1 MTISTTLLV
10 MFVVFAGIL
19 LYGGYATR
27 KWIND
32 SSDYLLAGREVSL
45 IINMFGVAAIGYAGT
60 SITLCPGFMVLF
72 GVKGAL
78 AFGVA
83 YLIAGLLCYGLI
95 FSKFIRRCGAQTLP
109 EWLEMRFDSRT
120 RTIVT
125 ISTILGLLGIL
136 ANNIVSMAIT
146 VSGFTEW
153 NYLITTSAIFAIF
166 LIFTYTGGF
175 WAVTLTDFLQM
186 IIGLI
191 ALPTLLISLMI
202 KFGALSGSIANWP
215 SGAGLMNSGIT
226 GLSMPGMSLK
236 YPSVFTMFLLFGM
249 FLVWGNN
256 YYWLRVASCRSERV
270 AKRSFIYASLLLFIV
285 MYSILYIIGIYSGAN
300 QVDVFGGGV
309 SPMAAFGVSLR
320 AVPTL
325 VASFALLGALAASI
339 STATTAHMGAT
350 NTAVRDIYGK
360 LIKPNAKPKELV
372 KPAKIIMLGLGILV
386 WFLSFY
392 PGGPSYLFAF
402 ANSWLGPP
410 AVLVFYGAFWPRA
423 TKEGAFWGAV
433 ISICAMMVITILD
446 LAKIW
451 SITQYMHQGVFGLII
466 TLVLTTAISLM
477 TKPKYYGESCWKTVG
492 TQTDN
497 NIKLS
502 ENDVTVLG
510 LIRDG
515 FNTMGEITDLL
526 GVDSSISNKIIE
538 ILDQNRLI
546 KRDTLSGSGFYKFS
560 ITEEGINMLPEISKE
575 ASLLLEKSLTKDEL
589 SILKAIKKGKEELY
603 NFVNKSDLDSLKFSV
618 LASKLI
624 RNGYLKE
631 GGLLKRTI
639 TITDKGNEVVNNIIF
654 EKVDTAN

>member
-10 MFVVFAGIL
+10 MFVVFAGVL

-78 AFGVA
+78 SFGVA
-83 YLIAGLLCYGLI
+83 YLIAGLMCYGLI

-186 IIGLI
+186 IIGLV

-202 KFGALSGSIANWP
+202 KFGALSSSIANWP
-215 SGAGLMNSGIT
+215 SGLGLMNSGIT
-226 GLSMPGMSLK
+226 GLSMPEMSLK

-270 AKRSFIYASLLLFIV
+270 AKRSFIYASLLLFFV
-285 MYSILYIIGIYSGAN
+285 MYGILYIIGIYSGVN
-300 QVDVFGGGV
+300 QAHVFTGGV

-325 VASFALLGALAASI
+325 AASFALLGALAASI

-350 NTAVRDIYGK
+350 NTAVRDIYAK

-372 KPAKIIMLGLGILV
+372 RPAKIIMLTLGILV

-446 LAKIW
+446 LTKIW

-466 TLVLTTAISLM
+466 TLVLTTVISLM
-477 TKPKYYGESCWKTVG
+477 TKPKYYGESYWKTVEK
-492 TQTDN
+492 QTN
-497 NIKLS
+497 RNIKLS
-502 ENDVTVLG
+502 EDDEKVLG
-510 LIRDG
+510 LIRKG

-526 GVDSSISNKIIE
+526 AVDSGISNKVIE

-546 KRDTLSGSGFYKFS
+546 QRDSLRGSGFYKFS
-560 ITEEGINMLPEISKE
+560 ITKEGINMLPKLSKE
-575 ASLLLEKSLTKDEL
+575 DALLLEKGLTKDEL
-589 SILKAIKKGKEELY
+589 CILKAIKKGKEELN

-618 LASKLI
+618 FASKLI

-639 TITDKGNEVVNNIIF
+639 AITDKGSRVVDNIIS
-654 EKVDTAN
+654 EKVDNAN

>member
-10 MFVVFAGIL
+10 MFAVFAGVL

-83 YLIAGLLCYGLI
+83 YLIAGLMCYGLI
-95 FSKFIRRCGAQTLP
+95 FAKFIRRCGAQTLP

-125 ISTILGLLGIL
+125 IATILGLLGIL

-146 VSGFTEW
+146 VAGFTEW

-166 LIFTYTGGF
+166 LIFTYAGGF
-175 WAVTLTDFLQM
+175 WAVTLTDFMQM

-191 ALPTLLISLMI
+191 ALPTLLISLMTR
-202 KFGALSGSIANWP
+202 FGSLSGSIGNWP
-215 SGAGLMNSGIT
+215 SAAGLMNSGIA
-226 GLSMPGMSLK
+226 GLSMPDMSLK
-236 YPSVFTMFLLFGM
+236 YPSVLTMFLLFGM

-270 AKRSFIYASLLLFIV
+270 AKRSFIYAALLLFFV
-285 MYSILYIIGIYSGAN
+285 MYSILYVIGIYSGAN
-300 QVDVFGGGV
+300 QVDIFAGGV
-309 SPMAAFGVSLR
+309 PATAAFGVSLR
-320 AVPTL
+320 AVPTF

-360 LIKPNAKPKELV
+360 LIKPDAKPKELV
-372 KPAKIIMLGLGILV
+372 KPAKLIMLVLGILV

-423 TKEGAFWGAV
+423 TKEGAFWGAL
-433 ISICAMMVITILD
+433 ISICAMMVITVLH
-446 LAKIW
+446 LTKVW

-466 TLVLTTAISLM
+466 TLVLTTVISLM
-477 TKPKYYGESCWKTVG
+477 TKPKYYGESSWKKEG
-492 TQTDN
+492 SQTSK
-497 NIKLS
+497 NIELGETDIK
-502 ENDVTVLG
+502 VLG

-515 FNTMGEITDLL
+515 FDTMGEITDLL

-538 ILDQNRLI
+538 VLDRNRLI
-546 KRDTLSGSGFYKFS
+546 KRDALSGSGFYKFS
-560 ITEEGINMLPEISKE
+560 ITQEGIKQLPETSKE
-575 ASLLLEKSLTKDEL
+575 ALLLLEKSLTKDEL
-589 SILKAIKKGKEELY
+589 SILQAIKKGKEELY
-603 NFVNKSDLDSLKFSV
+603 SFVNKSELDSLKFSV

-639 TITDKGNEVVNNIIF
+639 TITDKGKSVVSNFIF
-654 EKVDTAN
+654 EKADTAN